1 MTMTIPSQLP
11 DSNLVHMLGMLD
23 VLEAALIAVTQ
34 SVGADHPDVTQQL
47 DLFDPTPEQTAASFL
62 FSAADALSA
71 ALRDYRLALL
81 DACLF

>member
-1 MTMTIPSQLP
+1 MTMTIFAQLP
-11 DSNLVHMLGMLD
+11 DPNLVHMLGMLD

-34 SVGADHPDVTQQL
+34 SVGADHPGLSQEL
-47 DLFDPTPEQTAASFL
+47 DLPDPTAEQEAAAFL
-62 FSAADALSA
+62 CSAADAVSA